1 MSKGSCQISIRMR
14 AYSSGWD
21 REGEVTTHT
30 FTLRTWQW
38 DKTKILETNLCSI
51 WINSPQSTTGFS
63 QTWERQYAV
72 SHHLIHEHLCCAVL
86 RNTEQISIYFLQ
98 IHISV
103 DHSYRNY
110 YSDGPRSKFSRS
122 CGSWQTSEAVCVCV
136 WFSILRSEIIYQ
148 LENLHLFYSMQKI
161 PTRREIEH
169 KKVSERPRLRG
180 LKIAPPNGKQNSLNR
195 KWEANICVLETL
207 HEKIL
212 NSPIQIPHKFW
223 VSVIYCCTY

>member
-136 WFSILRSEIIYQ
+136 CDSLYWGQRLFTSLRIYICFIQ
-148 LENLHLFYSMQKI
+148 C
-161 PTRREIEH
+161 
-169 KKVSERPRLRG
+169 KKYQRG
-180 LKIAPPNGKQNSLNR
+180 
-195 KWEANICVLETL
+195 
-207 HEKIL
+207 EK
-212 NSPIQIPHKFW
+212 
-223 VSVIYCCTY
+223 